1 MDLIERSSRNIQ
13 EAINYE
19 TLVCATRR
27 AESYVEPLFEEVG
40 TVIPMMNPMTVHPNT
55 YADAFGLD
63 PRELLEVHSRVKAQF
78 LRLEASDL
86 VLKRGDDAYPDWVA
100 EVRGSPRFLY
110 TRGDISLLDRKC
122 VCVVGTRSPSTEGK
136 EYTKQTVQALISHNV
151 VIVSGLALGIDGI
164 AHISTLALGGQTVAV
179 IGTPL
184 TEVYPA
190 EHRDLQRMIGERGL
204 VITRFSPATQTQ
216 KWHFLVRNQLMSSLG
231 SGSVV
236 IEDRDG
242 GGAVK
247 QAHYALEQDRC
258 VVLFQHVVDNR
269 SLLWPRRF
277 SLKSGVLVVKKAEH
291 IHARLFSK
299 ARTPS
304 RPTDEKRAPDQLSLF
319 DFS

>member
-27 AESYVEPLFEEVG
+27 AETYVEPLFEEIG
-40 TVIPMMNPMTVHPNT
+40 TTVPLSNPMTLHPNT
-55 YADAFGLD
+55 YANVFDLDA
-63 PRELLEVHSRVKAQF
+63 RELLEVHSRVKSQF
-78 LRLEASDL
+78 LRLEYTDV
-86 VLKRGDDAYPDWVA
+86 VLKRGDEAYPSHVA

-110 TRGDISLLDRKC
+110 ARGDVSLLDHRS
-122 VCVVGTRSPSTEGK
+122 VCVVGTRNPSGEGK
-136 EYTKQTVQALISHNV
+136 EYTKQTVKELASHGV
-151 VIVSGLALGIDGI
+151 AIVSGLALGIDGI
-164 AHISTLALGGQTVAV
+164 AHISALSLGAATVAV

-184 TEVYPA
+184 TEVYPS
-190 EHRDLQRMIGERGL
+190 EHRELQRMIGEHGL

-231 SGSVV
+231 SGSIV

-247 QAHYALEQDRC
+247 QAQYALEQGRN

-277 SLKSGVLVVKKAEH
+277 SLKAGVLVVKRAEH

-299 ARTPS
+299 ARIPQLQNTREPV
-304 RPTDEKRAPDQLSLF
+304 ADQLTLF